1 LSSAKTPPPQ
11 TKKKPATKRRSVS
24 PSPSTPELK
33 LSYQPAGRDTL
44 AAIDEELAHAL
55 PSPAEAPVI
64 EISETAVGRDTMA
77 AIAEELNGVGR
88 ARQDTLPYP
97 DKIKNAPG
105 ARSPSR
111 APAPPKAE
119 VAKAEA
125 PPKAEVAKAEA
136 PPKAAASPAPA
147 AEAPDEVTV
156 RVQRPPLPP
165 TPSVE
170 GVEIFELLT
179 FIVRGTG
186 VGDLSTDASRRKF
199 VQEHL
204 LRRVPSGSLDGV
216 ERIEVTPWTA
226 KGTMVMRIWCRP

>member
-1 LSSAKTPPPQ
+1 MSSAKSPPPQ
-11 TKKKPATKRRSVS
+11 TKKRPSGKRRSVS

-64 EISETAVGRDTMA
+64 EISETPAGRETMA
-77 AIAEELNGVGR
+77 AIAEELAGVGR
-88 ARQDTLPYP
+88 TRQDTLPYP

-111 APAPPKAE
+111 APAPPKLD
-119 VAKAEA
+119 A
-125 PPKAEVAKAEA
+125 PPPVPAR
-136 PPKAAASPAPA
+136 PKADVPAALA

-156 RVQRPPLPP
+156 RVQRPPLAPAP
-165 TPSVE
+165 IAE
-170 GVEIFELLT
+170 GIEIFELLT

-186 VGDLSTDASRRKF
+186 VGDLSTEALRRKF
-199 VQEHL
+199 VQDHL
-204 LRRVPSGSLDGV
+204 LRRVPSGSIDGV

-226 KGTMVMRIWCRP
+226 KGTMVMRIWCRA

>member
-1 LSSAKTPPPQ
+1 LSSAKSPPPQ
-11 TKKKPATKRRSVS
+11 TKKRPSGKRRSVS

-64 EISETAVGRDTMA
+64 EISETPAGRETMA
-77 AIAEELNGVGR
+77 AIAEELAGVGR
-88 ARQDTLPYP
+88 TRQDTLPYP

-111 APAPPKAE
+111 APAPPKLD
-119 VAKAEA
+119 A
-125 PPKAEVAKAEA
+125 PPPVPAR
-136 PPKAAASPAPA
+136 PKADVPAALA

-156 RVQRPPLPP
+156 RVQRPPLAPAP
-165 TPSVE
+165 IAE
-170 GVEIFELLT
+170 GIEIFELLT

-186 VGDLSTDASRRKF
+186 VGDLSTEALRRKF
-199 VQEHL
+199 VQDHL
-204 LRRVPSGSLDGV
+204 LRRVPSGSIDGV

-226 KGTMVMRIWCRP
+226 KGTMVMRIWCRA